1 MRILLFQNVI
11 PTYRAAMFRSLVRGS
26 EDEVTVVSGRS
37 SPDKLKLAD
46 DIFFDELNIRET
58 PIRYWRLPNGQHAS
72 FQPGALSIA
81 RAMRPDAIVVQGGP
95 YELTS
100 WLLMLWGRLT
110 GTPVIAWT
118 IGLQRRETGLKWRL
132 RKFFFGRAKG
142 LLLYGDYPAR
152 LLAESG
158 IDARRMHVI
167 YNSLDLAGQREAAAR
182 IDPAD
187 IAALRDDMG
196 IGAATPV
203 FIFIGRLVARKRLP
217 VAIEAIGM
225 LRTRGIDAHLL
236 FIGDGADRARLEQIS
251 RDNGLADRI
260 HFRGAIYDEQQI
272 ASHMAIAQAAIIPE
286 AGLPIIHPM
295 AYGVVP
301 VISDDIERHGTE
313 WEAVVERTTGCF
325 FKDDDAVD
333 LADCL
338 ARLVADPAETKRI
351 GEAARKLAF
360 ERYGAE
366 AHAGR
371 IVEGVRKF
379 AAA

>member
-11 PTYRAAMFRSLVRGS
+11 PTYRAAMFRALGAG
-26 EDEVTVVSGRS
+26 DAADVTIVSGRTS
-37 SPDKLKLAD
+37 IDKLKLVD
-46 DIFFDELNIRET
+46 DRFFDELGIREA
-58 PIRYWRLPNGQHAS
+58 PVKYYRLPNGQHATY
-72 FQPGALSIA
+72 QPRALSIA
-81 RAMRPDAIVVQGGP
+81 RTMRPDAIVVQGGP

-100 WLLMLWGRLT
+100 WLLMAWGWLS

-118 IGLQRRETGLKWRL
+118 IGLQRRETGWKWRL
-132 RKFFFGRAKG
+132 RKFFFRRATG

-158 IDARRMHVI
+158 IDAGRMHVI

-182 IDPAD
+182 IDPAEV
-187 IAALRDDMG
+187 AALRDELG

-217 VAIEAIGM
+217 VAIEAIGL

-236 FIGDGADRARLEQIS
+236 FIGDGEDRARLEQIA
-251 RDNGLADRI
+251 RDGGLQDRI
-260 HFRGAIYDEQQI
+260 HFRGAIYEEQQI
-272 ASHMAIAQAAIIPE
+272 ANHMAIAQAAIIPE

-313 WEAVVERTTGCF
+313 WEAVIEGKTGCF
-325 FKDDDAVD
+325 FKDDDAAA

-338 ARLVADPAETKRI
+338 ASLVANPVEAKRI
-351 GEAARKLAF
+351 GEAARELAF